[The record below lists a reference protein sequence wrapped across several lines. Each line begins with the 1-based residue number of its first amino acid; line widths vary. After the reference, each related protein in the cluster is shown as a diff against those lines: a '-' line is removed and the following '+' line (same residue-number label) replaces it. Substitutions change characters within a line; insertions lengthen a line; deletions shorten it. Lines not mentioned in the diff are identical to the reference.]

1 LYEACMA
8 INIPPNKKATFSR
21 GFFVF
26 TGGSGGGRTRDKR
39 IKSPLLYR
47 LSYRPGKP
55 AIIRHCG
62 LPST

>member
-1 LYEACMA
+1 MA

-39 IKSPLLYR
+39 IKSPSALCFTMIN
-47 LSYRPGKP
+47 KP
-55 AIIRHCG
+55 
-62 LPST
+62 